1 MYVPVGDI
9 TDFLDGDDFYG
20 KMAQRF
26 AAGDSFQDR
35 YLASAAANVIGAETQ
50 NAIDIATG
58 ALNRAR
64 DGAAGRDGY
73 NPFDNPFVL
82 NKVVQEGRNWF
93 NQGGDKL
100 YDETSLDDLKIW
112 ETDPT
117 QIDLLNNGGIDY
129 GYI

>member
-20 KMAQRF
+20 EMAQRF

-35 YLASAAANVIGAETQ
+35 YLASAAADVIGAETQ
-50 NAIDIATG
+50 NAIDMATG

-64 DGAAGRDGY
+64 DGATGRDGY

-82 NKVVQEGRNWF
+82 NKVGNTIQDLWKTDN
-93 NQGGDKL
+93 
-100 YDETSLDDLKIW
+100 TSENYFKHFTGQDLDL
-112 ETDPT
+112 
-117 QIDLLNNGGIDY
+117 GIDY
-129 GYI
+129 GDFTPTDYNLWS

>member
-20 KMAQRF
+20 EMAQRF

-35 YLASAAANVIGAETQ
+35 YLASAAADVIGAETQ
-50 NAIDIATG
+50 NAIDMATG

-82 NKVVQEGRNWF
+82 NKVGNTIQDLWKTDN
-93 NQGGDKL
+93 
-100 YDETSLDDLKIW
+100 TSENYFKHFTGQDLDL
-112 ETDPT
+112 
-117 QIDLLNNGGIDY
+117 GIDY
-129 GYI
+129 GDFTPTDYNLWS

>member
-20 KMAQRF
+20 EMAQRF

-35 YLASAAANVIGAETQ
+35 YLASAAADVIGAETQ
-50 NAIDIATG
+50 NAIDMATG

-64 DGAAGRDGY
+64 DRAAGRDGY

-82 NKVVQEGRNWF
+82 NKVGNTIQDLWKTDN
-93 NQGGDKL
+93 
-100 YDETSLDDLKIW
+100 TSENYFKHFTGQDLDL
-112 ETDPT
+112 
-117 QIDLLNNGGIDY
+117 GIDY
-129 GYI
+129 GDFTPTDYNLWS